1 MSTGLII
8 AAIIAGGLSVYG
20 GARYASGEITDANY
34 DSIRKSLDDSNL
46 KDLDVHRIVGDMYN
60 QGLLTPDEYKKAIP
74 ILNNYEDQFGD
85 KASGWKN
92 FWGRLSH
99 QIGSNRQADELFSKI
114 YQQLPQY
121 LNRDQIKS
129 VNEILDGFYS
139 AVPNIPGAPAPNY
152 LDTNPAN
159 VVADLK
165 DVEPVKMWSN
175 AELAAYH
182 GMNYDPNSY
191 YDLVKNK
198 TSAALANAEYQSDQM
213 NEAAMIGDSKVT
225 ASYLD
230 SIRNNRAEAIA
241 SGATEGARAAADLLA
256 MNQKNDAYTQ
266 NQGQLAQ
273 NRFNAVDQYI
283 RQDAEARLTARNQYE
298 SLAKNLFQ
306 DSALLYAN
314 DTSRFGQDWLS
325 NAERYTADTNLLG
338 NRIKANYD
346 MSGAYAQAQ
355 ASVNAARSAATQ
367 EADEYAWV
375 FNRFL
380 DRNGYTGNGTA
391 ADDNAFYKARA
402 EMSDYISSRYTGQTS
417 NYDYLKNVYF
427 Q

>member
-1 MSTGLII
+1 MGTALII
-8 AAIIAGGLSVYG
+8 GAILAAGGYGTARMIDSFNTEEVYENTY
-20 GARYASGEITDANY
+20 RQMQ
-34 DSIRKSLDDSNL
+34 DSNL
-46 KDLDVHRIVGDMYN
+46 KGISMHQIVGDMYT
-60 QGLLTPDEYKKAIP
+60 QGLLTPTEYKKAIG
-74 ILNNYEDQFGD
+74 IVDQYDNEYIGN
-85 KASGWKN
+85 KMGWTD
-92 FWGRLSH
+92 FWNRFKH
-99 QIGSNRQADELFSKI
+99 QLGTNKDARNLFNKVAE
-114 YQQLPQY
+114 QLPTY
-121 LNRDQIKS
+121 LNRDQVNS
-129 VNEILDGFYS
+129 VNDILNSFYS
-139 AVPNIPGAPAPNY
+139 AVPNIADAPAPKY
-152 LDTNPAN
+152 LDTDPAN

-165 DVEPVKMWSN
+165 DVDPVKMWSN

-182 GMNYDPNSY
+182 NMNYDPNSY
-191 YDLVKNK
+191 YDLVKNE
-198 TSAALANAEYQSDQM
+198 TSAALENANYQSALM
-213 NEAAMIGDSKVT
+213 NEAAMIGDSKDT

-266 NQGQLAQ
+266 MQGQLAQ
-273 NRFNAVDQYI
+273 NRFNAVDDYI
-283 RQDAEARLTARNQYE
+283 KQDAEARLTARNQYE
-298 SLAKNLFQ
+298 NLARNLFQ

-346 MSGAYAQAQ
+346 MSGSYAQAQ
-355 ASVNAARSAATQ
+355 AAVNAARQASTQ

-380 DRNGYTGNGTA
+380 DRYGYTGMGTA

-402 EMSDYISSRYTGQTS
+402 DMSDYLVSRYTGQPS
-417 NYDYLKNVYF
+417 SYDYLKNVYM

>member
-1 MSTGLII
+1 MGTALII
-8 AAIIAGGLSVYG
+8 GSILAAGGYATARMIDSFNTEEVYENTYRKMVDNSLGGLSM
-20 GARYASGEITDANY
+20 
-34 DSIRKSLDDSNL
+34 
-46 KDLDVHRIVGDMYN
+46 HQIVGDMYV
-60 QGLLTPDEYKKAIP
+60 QGLLSPKEYKKAVSIVNQYDDEFIGNKAGWTDFWNRFKHQLGTNKDARNLFNKVADQIP
-74 ILNNYEDQFGD
+74 T
-85 KASGWKN
+85 
-92 FWGRLSH
+92 
-99 QIGSNRQADELFSKI
+99 
-114 YQQLPQY
+114 Y

-129 VNEILDGFYS
+129 VNDILNGFYQ
-139 AVPNIPGAPAPNY
+139 AVPNIPGAPAPKY
-152 LDTNPAN
+152 LDTDPDN
-159 VVADLK
+159 VVAELK

-191 YDLVKNK
+191 YDLVKNE

-273 NRFNAVDQYI
+273 DRFNAVDQYI

-298 SLAKNLFQ
+298 SLARNLFQ

-355 ASVNAARSAATQ
+355 ASVNAARSTATQ

-380 DRNGYTGNGTA
+380 ERNGYTGTNPTV
-391 ADDNAFYKARA
+391 DDPAFYKARA
-402 EMSDYISSRYTGQTS
+402 EMSDYLTGRYTGQPS
-417 NYDYLKNVYF
+417 SYDYLKNIYM